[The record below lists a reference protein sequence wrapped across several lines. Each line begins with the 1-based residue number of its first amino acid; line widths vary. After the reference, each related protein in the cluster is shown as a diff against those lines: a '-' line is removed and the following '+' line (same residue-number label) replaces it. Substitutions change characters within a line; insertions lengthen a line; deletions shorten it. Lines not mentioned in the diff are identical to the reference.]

1 MLNLRCRDKEGNIIR
16 MEYGRILVFSG
27 KSGSGK
33 TYQLKKLANNQN
45 ARFLHDDELLDMIIT
60 CAKYACAGEFEKADL
75 TTQFLSSGATLFAF
89 DDIDYDFKG
98 KTQCQTQLC
107 QTIRNLTEHGS
118 QIAIGVIDIED
129 VPVIK
134 QFLTS
139 SPIAGLVEWRFL

>member
-1 MLNLRCRDKEGNIIR
+1 MVHGK
-16 MEYGRILVFSG
+16 ILVFSG

-33 TYQLKKLANNQN
+33 TYQLKKIVNDQN
-45 ARFLHDDELLDMIIT
+45 ARYFHADETLDMVVN
-60 CAKYACAGEFEKADL
+60 CAKHACAGEKADL
-75 TTQFLSSGATLFAF
+75 TTQLLSSGATLFAF

-107 QTIRNLTEHGS
+107 RTIQNLTEHGI

-134 QFLTS
+134 QFLAS
-139 SPIAGLVEWRFL
+139 NPIAEFIEWRFL

>member
-1 MLNLRCRDKEGNIIR
+1 
-16 MEYGRILVFSG
+16 MEHGKIFVFSG

-33 TYQLKKLANNQN
+33 TYQLKKFANNQN

-75 TTQFLSSGATLFAF
+75 TTQLLSSGATLFAF

>member
-1 MLNLRCRDKEGNIIR
+1 MVHGK
-16 MEYGRILVFSG
+16 ILVFSG

-33 TYQLKKLANNQN
+33 TYQLKKLVNDQN
-45 ARFLHDDELLDMIIT
+45 ARFFHADEILDMVVN
-60 CAKYACAGEFEKADL
+60 CAKSACAGEKADL
-75 TTQFLSSGATLFAF
+75 TTQLLSSGAALFAF
-89 DDIDYDFKG
+89 DNIDYDFKG

-134 QFLTS
+134 QFLAS
-139 SPIAGLVEWRFL
+139 SPIAELVEWRFL